1 MDSSECVC
9 ARDGVAD
16 KEAVGV
22 GDNLQYCDIEFIRIK
37 RMSNSRAAK
46 ILNTVIIYVMAS

>member
-1 MDSSECVC
+1 MDGSECVC

-22 GDNLQYCDIEFIRIK
+22 GDNLQYCDLEFIRIK